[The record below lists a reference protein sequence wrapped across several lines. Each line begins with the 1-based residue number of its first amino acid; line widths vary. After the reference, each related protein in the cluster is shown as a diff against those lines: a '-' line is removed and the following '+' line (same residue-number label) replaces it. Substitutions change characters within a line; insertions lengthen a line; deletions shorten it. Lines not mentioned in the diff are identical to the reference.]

1 MEIAELKNKIM
12 FDLLSRNKENMV
24 FLSPKLCYCLDYPD
38 KIIVECQQV
47 EITQRNNGRPRTK
60 FFTYNISGNYISEE
74 MLSKDEINSLID
86 L

>member
-1 MEIAELKNKIM
+1 MEIAKIKNTIM
-12 FDLLSRNKENMV
+12 SDLFSRNKENMV
-24 FLSPKLCYCLDYPD
+24 FLSPKLCYCMDYPD

-60 FFTYNISGNYISEE
+60 FFTYDISGNYISEE

>member
-1 MEIAELKNKIM
+1 MG
-12 FDLLSRNKENMV
+12 DLFLRNKENMV
-24 FLSPKLCYCLDYPD
+24 FLSPKLCVLPSSPE

-60 FFTYNISGNYISEE
+60 FFTYDTSGAYVSEE